1 MLSSPPRAKD
11 MPNRMCHQHTLLYTT
26 LALTSGQTTLSQEQ
40 TLRRAEKGRNE
51 EGEKKDSTKPSVL
64 PPNASVM
71 AMLSMPPPMSLLR
84 WNRRGVRTLFF
95 LIIIVGSFYFMTSS
109 DVKTLHK

>member
-1 MLSSPPRAKD
+1 

-26 LALTSGQTTLSQEQ
+26 SALNSRPDDPEPRTDTEASG
-40 TLRRAEKGRNE
+40 KGRKR
-51 EGEKKDSTKPSVL
+51 GKKRKDSTKPSVL

-84 WNRRGVRTLFF
+84 WNRRGVKTLYK
-95 LIIIVGSFYFMTSS
+95 IIIVGTA
-109 DVKTLHK
+109 TL